1 MGVRGLYTYLHC
13 YRKNILIRDSK
24 LPLRIGFDAM
34 SLLYTYK
41 ASYKEFYGVLDTL
54 QTQGHTMLFVF
65 DGKSPVEKEQEVK
78 ERRDTR
84 EGAASHAGKIREY
97 LESGEVTP
105 VSENERK
112 ILEDAIHRLENTA
125 WHLTR
130 AIRHEIQAELIQR
143 KIPYI
148 RGIEEADAVL
158 VDLCGAGKL
167 DVVVSTDMD
176 YLLSGVVPR
185 LWIPIKHR
193 KDAFE
198 EICMKQIFETEGITA
213 ESFRDAGIL
222 CGVEPLRGRLSIHA
236 NRAFIWIRHYKSI
249 EKLLASNIREPQL
262 ECLREKELLRYV
274 RNHFAPKVEWT
285 SRVREDH
292 IETLVQFMK

>member
-1 MGVRGLYTYLHC
+1 
-13 YRKNILIRDSK
+13 
-24 LPLRIGFDAM
+24 M
-34 SLLYTYK
+34 SILYTYK
-41 ASYKEFYGVLDTL
+41 GSYKEIYNVLDIL
-54 QTQGHTMLFVF
+54 QTQGHKMLFVF
-65 DGKSPVEKEQEVK
+65 DGKSPIEKEQEVK

-84 EGAASHAGKIREY
+84 EGAASHAEKIRDY
-97 LESGEVTP
+97 LESGEISRI
-105 VSENERK
+105 SENERK

-148 RGIEEADAVL
+148 RGIEEADGVL
-158 VDLCGAGKL
+158 IDLCGAGKL
-167 DVVVSTDMD
+167 DVIVSTDMD

-185 LWIPIKHR
+185 LWIPIKQK

-198 EICMKQIFETEGITA
+198 EICIKDVFDTEGITA

-222 CGVEPLRGRLSIHA
+222 CGVEPLRGKLSIHA

-249 EKLLASNIREPQL
+249 EKLLASNIREAQL
-262 ECLREKELLRYV
+262 ECLREKENLTSV
-274 RNHFAPKVEWT
+274 RNHFIPRIVWT
-285 SRVREDH
+285 SRIREDH
-292 IETLVQFMK
+292 IETLLEFVN